1 MFIFAQ
7 KVSDNEQ
14 FLQTLLTLY
23 FRLSKTYRFIIY
35 WHLDCVINC
44 KQTSYLIMDTK
55 IVKKKSK
62 LKIVLVGL
70 TIIVA
75 GSLFSL
81 YFVKQKKTYNVS
93 AEDIQMEEVTR
104 GKFEDM
110 LMLTAQ
116 TQSLNS
122 SLVNVL
128 EGGAIK
134 EIFAEDG
141 QILTKGQPIAQ
152 VYNPNTEF
160 NYLNQETG
168 IMQQISQMRSTLL
181 ELKNQEFAQDKE
193 LLQSQNDY
201 NTALQSFNLQKR
213 LYDAQIGKKTDYDI
227 SLQNLNYQK
236 QRKSIVENGAFNE
249 KKSRSSQMSAVNSSI
264 SQMEKSLQILHSNKN
279 NFLIMAPASGRLS
292 SFNVSIGENLTTG
305 QSIGKIDLMDGYK
318 LVAKVDE
325 YYINKLQ
332 NGIKGSLD
340 NDSKQYSVIITKIL
354 PEVKD
359 GQFSVELNFTD
370 VKPQNL
376 KIGMTFGVK
385 MKLSADTQS
394 VMVPKGNFYKDTN
407 GKWIFVVKGNKAEKR
422 NIVLGRENP
431 LFYEVVSG
439 LKSGETVITSDYSDI
454 KKYEILEIKN
464 KK

>member
-1 MFIFAQ
+1 
-7 KVSDNEQ
+7 
-14 FLQTLLTLY
+14 
-23 FRLSKTYRFIIY
+23 
-35 WHLDCVINC
+35 
-44 KQTSYLIMDTK
+44 MDTK
-55 IVKKKSK
+55 IVKKKST
-62 LKIVLVGL
+62 LKIVLIGL

-81 YFVKQKKTYNVS
+81 YFMKQKKTYNIS
-93 AEDIQMEEVTR
+93 AEDIQIEEVSR

-134 EIFAEDG
+134 EKFAEDG
-141 QILTKGQPIAQ
+141 QILTKGQPIAR

-181 ELKNQEFAQDKE
+181 ELKNQEFVQDKE

-213 LYDAQIGKKTDYDI
+213 LYDAEIGKKTDYDI

-236 QRKSIVENGAFNE
+236 QRKSIVEKGAFTE
-249 KKSRSSQMSAVNSSI
+249 KKSRSSQMSAINSSI
-264 SQMEKSLQILHSNKN
+264 GQMEKSRQILHSNKN

-332 NGIKGSLD
+332 NGIKGSLE
-340 NDSKQYSVIITKIL
+340 NDGKSYQVIITKIL

-385 MKLSADTQS
+385 LKLSADTQS

-422 NIVLGRENP
+422 NVVLGRENP

-454 KKYEILEIKN
+454 KKYEILEIK
-464 KK
+464 K